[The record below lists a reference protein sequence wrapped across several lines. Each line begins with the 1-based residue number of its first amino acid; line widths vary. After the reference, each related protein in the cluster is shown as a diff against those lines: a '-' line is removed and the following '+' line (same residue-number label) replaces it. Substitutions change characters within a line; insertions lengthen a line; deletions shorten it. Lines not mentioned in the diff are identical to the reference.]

1 VTLIKGIKGDHC
13 LLKASAV
20 KRAGRK
26 SNLVND
32 KERGKRERGSKRNYT
47 KKAMESVEIESKNLT

>member
-1 VTLIKGIKGDHC
+1 M
-13 LLKASAV
+13 KASAV

-26 SNLVND
+26 SILIDD
-32 KERGKRERGSKRNYT
+32 KEREKRERGSEKKLYCT